1 MNVQN
6 LMEAIV
12 ESEVNKLYEQA
23 KKEKAAW
30 LTCDCPNCR
39 MDTICYV
46 LNRIPPKYVVSS
58 RGITH
63 VVGKWD
69 NHQISADLDTIAF
82 EGMKIVSSTKRPF
95 HSQNSIIPEKQKEPV
110 PAFNFPA
117 FLGNIIDGATFEPIS
132 GATVLLKS
140 GSKQAQMVDKSWTN
154 PCVTCDATKGTYS
167 FWVKA
172 EPAKKEGLN
181 KKFKF
186 TLEIS
191 AEGYTPLKYN
201 FEVPAISDAETKY
214 QLESTFSLKLK
225 DIVLFK
231 EDYVDEADN

>member
-6 LMEAIV
+6 LMEAVV
-12 ESEVNKLYEQA
+12 EDEVNKLYEQA
-23 KKEKAAW
+23 KKEKASW

-63 VVGKWD
+63 VVGEWD
-69 NHQISADLDTIAF
+69 NHQIRADLDTIAF
-82 EGMKIVSSTKRPF
+82 EGMKIVSSAKRPF
-95 HSQNSIIPEKQKEPV
+95 HSQNSVV
-110 PAFNFPA
+110 PAKPKEITPSFNFPA
-117 FLGNIIDGATFEPIS
+117 FMGNVIDGATFEPIS
-132 GATVLLKS
+132 GATVLLRCGAKPA
-140 GSKQAQMVDKSWTN
+140 KMVDKSWVN
-154 PCVTCDATKGTYS
+154 PCVTCKATKGTYS
-167 FWVKA
+167 FWVNS
-172 EPAKKEGLN
+172 EPAKKEGQN

-186 TLEIS
+186 TLEVT
-191 AEGYTPLKYN
+191 AEGYTPFKHN
-201 FEVPAISDAETKY
+201 FEVPCISDAETKY

-231 EDYVDEADN
+231 EDYADEVEN